1 MIAEKKKGMMKN
13 GLPEI
18 PEIFN
23 TFSKLSV
30 MRKMKCQSAGSLAL
44 GFLGFKI
51 LFKIHQK
58 VPQIPQSQEVS
69 SFSFKRQPFKNS
81 IFK

>member
-1 MIAEKKKGMMKN
+1 MMKG

-30 MRKMKCQSAGSLAL
+30 MGKMKCQTAGTLAL
-44 GFLGFKI
+44 GFLSFKI
-51 LFKIHQK
+51 LFEIHQIF
-58 VPQIPQSQEVS
+58 PGIPEVYS
-69 SFSFKRQPFKNS
+69 LPFKRQPFKNS
-81 IFK
+81 HFESLSQYHAFL